1 MNIKNSTPYLIA
13 IFVFVGVSLAYFS
26 PVLKG
31 EKLFQ
36 SDIYQFKGMAKE
48 IQDFRTEHGEEPYWT
63 DAAFGGMPSYQL
75 STYYPNDYVK
85 KLDSLIRFLPRPAD
99 YLFLYFLGFFILLLV
114 LKFDWKLA
122 MIGSLAF
129 GFSTYFIIILGVGHN
144 AKAHAIG
151 YMPMVIAGFLWVFQK
166 KYLKGF
172 LLTTVAMALE
182 INTSHPQMTYY
193 LLFTLSIMSIVFLID
208 TIKRK
213 EVLKPFF
220 QSIGILFIAVV
231 MALGANATSILATKE
246 YADYSTRGKSEL
258 TISPDGKK
266 KEASTGLSKEYITAY
281 SIGKLETFSVF
292 IPRFM
297 GGGSVENL
305 GEASNTYA
313 FLSSKIEKRQAREF
327 VKNVPTYWGEQPG
340 VAAPPYIGAIFIFLF
355 VLGLFLVEKKYKN
368 WLAATTVFSIVL
380 SWGHNFSIVTN
391 FFIDYVPL
399 YNKFRAISS
408 IQVLAEIAVPLL
420 GLLALKEFV
429 FDDKT
434 KEEKLEALKKSFYIV
449 GGLALFFT
457 LFGTSLFDF
466 QRATQYDK
474 MIEGFSDA
482 IEADRRAIFFEDSL
496 RTFLLILVVGG
507 SLFIYL
513 KGSMKQ
519 SFLLLIMG
527 VLLLFDIVGV
537 SRKYVNNDD
546 FQKASKI
553 EKPYVAS
560 AVDNEILKDKGHYRV
575 ANFAGNFMNDG
586 GTSYF
591 HKSIGGYHAAKP
603 GRYQEIVDFH
613 ISKNNMEV
621 LNMLNT
627 KYFILSDDKGKKG
640 IQVNPD
646 INGNAWFVEHIKSVK
661 TANEEI
667 LSLTGFNSKKTAVVN
682 EIEFPNSMEQMNV
695 VKQDSLAKIQQ
706 VSYAANAI
714 SYESKSN
721 ENQLAIFS
729 EMYYKNGWNAYIDG
743 VLTPHIRADY
753 ILRGLFIPKGKHRI
767 EFKFE
772 PTVISVGN
780 TIGLISLGIFVLV
793 FIGGFILLKKQKET
807 VNV

>member
-1 MNIKNSTPYLIA
+1 
-13 IFVFVGVSLAYFS
+13 
-26 PVLKG
+26 
-31 EKLFQ
+31 
-36 SDIYQFKGMAKE
+36 
-48 IQDFRTEHGEEPYWT
+48 
-63 DAAFGGMPSYQL
+63 
-75 STYYPNDYVK
+75 
-85 KLDSLIRFLPRPAD
+85 
-99 YLFLYFLGFFILLLV
+99 
-114 LKFDWKLA
+114 
-122 MIGSLAF
+122 
-129 GFSTYFIIILGVGHN
+129 
-144 AKAHAIG
+144 
-151 YMPMVIAGFLWVFQK
+151 
-166 KYLKGF
+166 
-172 LLTTVAMALE
+172 
-182 INTSHPQMTYY
+182 
-193 LLFTLSIMSIVFLID
+193 
-208 TIKRK
+208 
-213 EVLKPFF
+213 
-220 QSIGILFIAVV
+220 
-231 MALGANATSILATKE
+231 
-246 YADYSTRGKSEL
+246 
-258 TISPDGKK
+258 
-266 KEASTGLSKEYITAY
+266 
-281 SIGKLETFSVF
+281 
-292 IPRFM
+292 
-297 GGGSVENL
+297 
-305 GEASNTYA
+305 
-313 FLSSKIEKRQAREF
+313 
-327 VKNVPTYWGEQPG
+327 
-340 VAAPPYIGAIFIFLF
+340 
-355 VLGLFLVEKKYKN
+355 
-368 WLAATTVFSIVL
+368 
-380 SWGHNFSIVTN
+380 
-391 FFIDYVPL
+391 
-399 YNKFRAISS
+399 
-408 IQVLAEIAVPLL
+408 
-420 GLLALKEFV
+420 
-429 FDDKT
+429 
-434 KEEKLEALKKSFYIV
+434 
-449 GGLALFFT
+449 
-457 LFGTSLFDF
+457 
-466 QRATQYDK
+466 
-474 MIEGFSDA
+474 
-482 IEADRRAIFFEDSL
+482 
-496 RTFLLILVVGG
+496 
-507 SLFIYL
+507 
-513 KGSMKQ
+513 
-519 SFLLLIMG
+519 MG